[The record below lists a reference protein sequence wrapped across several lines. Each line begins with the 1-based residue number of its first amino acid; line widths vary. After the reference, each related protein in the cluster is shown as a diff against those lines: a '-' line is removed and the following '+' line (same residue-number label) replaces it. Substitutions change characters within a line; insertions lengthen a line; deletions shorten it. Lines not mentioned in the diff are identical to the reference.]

1 MATKLSRI
9 EKSKIVFTE
18 ILEKRDFSWIDKI
31 FTDFYG
37 IREGE
42 ENNTSKVG
50 KIGSGK
56 MGIRLY
62 LNTFIQGLEDVKYS
76 FLNILDCDNQVVM
89 RWRLTA
95 KHVKDIFSIKATQK
109 FINIVGIAWFSFDSE
124 GLIRYVYM
132 EWNGFSLMV
141 QLNLEIK
148 AKEPV

>member
-31 FTDFYG
+31 FSDFYG

-42 ENNTSKVG
+42 ESNTGKVE
-50 KIGSGK
+50 KIGTGK

-62 LNTFIQGLEDVKYS
+62 LNTFIQGFEDVKYS
-76 FLNILDCDNQVVM
+76 FLNILDCNNQVVM
-89 RWRLTA
+89 RWRVTA

-109 FINIVGIAWFSFDSE
+109 NINIVGISWFSFDNE
-124 GLIRYVYM
+124 ELIRNVYM
-132 EWNGFSLMV
+132 VWNGFSLMD
-141 QLNLEIK
+141 QLDLEIRS
-148 AKEPV
+148 KEHV